1 MRLIDAD
8 ALMSHLKETIKKQ
21 NGKEIDLVPVGELQM
36 FIDSEPTAYDP
47 EKIVGQLENRSTLAR
62 PVGWTKA
69 YEIVMLEDAIE
80 IVKSGG
86 IGS

>member
-1 MRLIDAD
+1 
-8 ALMSHLKETIKKQ
+8 
-21 NGKEIDLVPVGELQM
+21 M
-36 FIDSEPTAYDP
+36 FIDNEPTAYDS

-69 YEIVMLEDAIE
+69 YEIVMLKDAIE